1 MERILELKTAAI
13 YIDLRTFLVLSI
25 LYLAASAFYLLHL
38 LTKGKKAGRTGTCLM
53 ALAAII
59 HTFLIIF
66 RWWEASRP
74 PFQTLFESLSWF
86 AWCSNVTFLIVT
98 ARKPRIHLAG
108 LPVALLSTWAMFFAL
123 LTRSPVPPPLSP
135 PLQSYW
141 FLWHVIIA
149 FMAYAVF
156 VVACSV
162 EITSLWVKRNPGSFG
177 LRSSDVER
185 FNRLSYLLVAFGFPL
200 LTFGIVSGAAWANDA
215 WGRFWSWDP
224 KETWSLITWTVF
236 AAYLHAMS
244 LPKWRERYAPFIN
257 ILGFICMIITFIG
270 INWLAKLLGIP
281 SMHIYAV

>member
-1 MERILELKTAAI
+1 MERILDLKTAAI
-13 YIDLRTFLVLSI
+13 YLELRTFLIVSVIYLIATLLYTFHLITREPVSGRAGTLS
-25 LYLAASAFYLLHL
+25 LLAA
-38 LTKGKKAGRTGTCLM
+38 
-53 ALAAII
+53 ALI
-59 HTFLIIF
+59 HTLLIIF

-86 AWCSNVTFLIVT
+86 AWCSNVTFLFVMLK
-98 ARKPRIHLAG
+98 KPRIHLAG
-108 LPVALLSTWAMFFAL
+108 LPVALLSAWAMFFAL

-162 EITSLWVKRNPGSFG
+162 EITSMWLKKRAPSYGIAVEEVEKFQKLSFT
-177 LRSSDVER
+177 
-185 FNRLSYLLVAFGFPL
+185 LVAAGFPL

-236 AAYLHAMS
+236 ACYIHAMS
-244 LPKWRERYAPFIN
+244 VPRWRTRFAPYIN
-257 ILGFICMIITFIG
+257 ILGFICMIMTFMG
-270 INWLAKLLGIP
+270 INWLSKLLGIP
-281 SMHIYAV
+281 SMHVYAV